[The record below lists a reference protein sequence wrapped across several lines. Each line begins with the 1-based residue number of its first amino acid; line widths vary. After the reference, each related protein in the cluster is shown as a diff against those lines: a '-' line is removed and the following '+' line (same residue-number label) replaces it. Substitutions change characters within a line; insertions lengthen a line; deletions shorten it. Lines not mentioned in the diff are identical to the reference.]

1 MRAITRLTLILTL
14 LATAVTPRAAP
25 ADDPAPAVL
34 PLDVAWTRSFPFG
47 GSFALV
53 PSDSRLLVVLPQQIA
68 AYAWS
73 AQGVP
78 LWTAALQVTAPP
90 VANDGQV
97 FLAGDSQ
104 IQAVSEVSGFV
115 AWRLPTGPVSIT
127 PTAHAGWLIVAS
139 DDRRLRAVS
148 AADGRVIWE
157 TTLPAALTAPMVI
170 DGDLLVG
177 AFDDGVIRGWDITDG
192 RQPRWST
199 PTGTRPTQLL
209 AAYGQ
214 VVLTGENGRL
224 ISLHPRHGR
233 IVWSY
238 RLDMMVAGRIAI
250 DADHVYVTTIDNS
263 VRAHDYRGHQVWR
276 QSVAGRIV
284 DGLFVDGGRV
294 FVPQSDGEIRI
305 FLAGKGTRAGRL
317 PITPGDAIATGGLKT
332 SGTGQSLR
340 LVLTRSEI
348 SDRSVTLYQPTGLAV
363 TSATRA
369 PGTLLPLT
377 PPGATARQ

>member
-1 MRAITRLTLILTL
+1 MRAITRLTLL
-14 LATAVTPRAAP
+14 LALLMAAVAPRAAP
-25 ADDPAPAVL
+25 AGDSAPSLL

-47 GSFALV
+47 GSFTLV

-73 AQGVP
+73 AQGLP
-78 LWTAALQVTAPP
+78 LWTAALQATAPP
-90 VANDGQV
+90 VVSDGRV
-97 FLAGDSQ
+97 FLAGADQ
-104 IQAVSEVSGFV
+104 IQAVSEVSGYV
-115 AWRLPTGPVSIT
+115 QWRLPTGPVSMA
-127 PTAHAGWLIVAS
+127 PTAQAGWLIVAS

-157 TTLPAALTAPMVI
+157 TALPAALTAPMVI

-177 AFDDGVIRGWDITDG
+177 AFDDGVVRGWTITDG
-192 RQPRWST
+192 QQPRWST
-199 PTGTRPTQLL
+199 PTGTRPTQLV
-209 AAYGQ
+209 AVYGQ
-214 VVLTGENGRL
+214 VLLTGENGRL
-224 ISLHPRHGR
+224 ISLHPRNGR
-233 IVWSY
+233 IAWSY
-238 RLDMMVAGRIAI
+238 RLDMMVAGRIAV

-305 FLAGKGTRAGRL
+305 FLTGDGRRAGRL
-317 PITPGDAIATGGLKT
+317 PIPQGDAIATGGLKT
-332 SGTGQSLR
+332 SGAGDTLR
-340 LVLTRSEI
+340 LVLTRSEV
-348 SDRSVTLYQPTGLAV
+348 SDRSVTLYQRAGLAV
-363 TSATRA
+363 MVARGA

-377 PPGATARQ
+377 PPGLPARQ